1 MAIFQWIIEP
11 LDHRNPTSSSLCSS
25 EWLCQIWSTSLVV
38 FPRYLLNRRTDNLKR
53 YISILSWH
61 KILHMLMIMIRF
73 IHFNPSSTFIASLN
87 NYDVTEGRTRSLI
100 ALEPE
105 DLQSFPIIT
114 MLYEYSIM
122 SLTSYGTRRLTAITQ
137 IDTSYFLNLKIR
149 MKKMDVLSEVWTRAA
164 TLICCSTSTRSSM
177 NLQRRAE
184 TKFQRWSWG
193 TEQPGRSH
201 EVAPPDAT
209 LRWSEH
215 VSSNW
220 STLAHVQEMKCDQ
233 RRADDAVP

>member
-1 MAIFQWIIEP
+1 
-11 LDHRNPTSSSLCSS
+11 
-25 EWLCQIWSTSLVV
+25 
-38 FPRYLLNRRTDNLKR
+38 
-53 YISILSWH
+53 
-61 KILHMLMIMIRF
+61 MIMIRF

-184 TKFQRWSWG
+184 TKFQRWS
-193 TEQPGRSH
+193 
-201 EVAPPDAT
+201 
-209 LRWSEH
+209 
-215 VSSNW
+215 
-220 STLAHVQEMKCDQ
+220 
-233 RRADDAVP
+233 